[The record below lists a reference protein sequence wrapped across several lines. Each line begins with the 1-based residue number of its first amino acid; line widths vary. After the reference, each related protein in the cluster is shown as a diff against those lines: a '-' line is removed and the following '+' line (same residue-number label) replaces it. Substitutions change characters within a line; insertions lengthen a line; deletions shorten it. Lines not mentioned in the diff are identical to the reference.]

1 MRVLLLSPYGDQIA
15 KAIRDAGDEVGTDPL
30 ALEWHEPDWIVSYGC
45 RQILRR
51 PFVDD
56 YAGKIINIHTSLLPW
71 GRGAYPNLFSWYDN
85 TPKGVTIHFIDSGV
99 DTGDIIASE
108 QIIFEPECVT
118 LATSYRVLSVAA
130 EALFAKMWPAIRKGT
145 TGLRQDL
152 NAGSSHKKK
161 DLEAIWPLL
170 KKGWDTPVTEVMELG
185 RKERERSGKSN
196 RNLDQVRVG

>member
-30 ALEWHEPDWIVSYGC
+30 ALEWREPDWIVSYGW

-56 YAGKIINIHTSLLPW
+56 YAGRIINIHTSLLPW
-71 GRGAYPNLFSWYDN
+71 NRGAHPNFWSWFDG
-85 TPKGVTIHFIDSGV
+85 TPKGITIHFIDSGV
-99 DTGDIIASE
+99 DTGDIIASSGVMFSTWQE
-108 QIIFEPECVT
+108 T
-118 LATSYRVLSVAA
+118 LATTYKMLNTCA
-130 EALFAKMWPAIRKGT
+130 EELFAKMWPTIRKGT

-170 KKGWDTPVTEVMELG
+170 SQGWKTPVTEVMELG

-196 RNLDQVRVG
+196 RNLDQVGIR